1 MPLYTVHR
9 NNYGKLLKSPPDRV
23 FYVRSKDQI
32 YEFLDHDEA
41 KCDIEGIQEDP
52 MSAALHQQVPEAPNE
67 KAVTLLTPQIR
78 APSWSI
84 HSYQEETLV
93 PPYLRQHNLRKCGS
107 GDTRNGKVR
116 QLSLS
121 IKVSGHLTADDD
133 QNAPQPPLLKIRSI
147 VINEPVTAEMKAFV
161 AKKMQEVYSEIQAR
175 KLEELPKVASDIA
188 IVIERERSDLLE
200 RFLKLSSETDTS
212 TLR

>member
-1 MPLYTVHR
+1 
-9 NNYGKLLKSPPDRV
+9 LKSPQERV

-32 YEFLDHDEA
+32 YEFLDYGEA
-41 KCDIEGIQEDP
+41 KRDIEGIQEDP

-67 KAVTLLTPQIR
+67 KAVTLLTPQMR

-107 GDTRNGKVR
+107 GDTRNGKTEQMLLKINV
-116 QLSLS
+116 L
-121 IKVSGHLTADDD
+121 GHLTADDE
-133 QNAPQPPLLKIRSI
+133 QNAPQPPMLKIRSI

-161 AKKMQEVYSEIQAR
+161 GEKMQEVYCEIQAR